1 MNNLTRVAKEYLTP
15 IVSYNK
21 MPYNAMK
28 LNEVDFTTPYSYSLL
43 KEESKRVTLST
54 LKKSEEKNGLLIRFF
69 NGTEESQKAEF
80 SINKNIKEAYMAN
93 LNENKIEDILYNNDK
108 IKIDINKNVVK
119 NLYVEV

>member
-54 LKKSEEKNGLLIRFF
+54 LKKSEEKMD
-69 NGTEESQKAEF
+69 
-80 SINKNIKEAYMAN
+80 Y
-93 LNENKIEDILYNNDK
+93 
-108 IKIDINKNVVK
+108 
-119 NLYVEV
+119 